1 MTQQSLEPKTVA
13 EDAGEGTRVPAGR
26 SWLDRYFHI
35 THRGSTVAREVRGG
49 ITTFMAMAYILLLNP
64 LILSGKDA
72 AGNTLGQQALITATA
87 FAAAL
92 TTLLMGFVGKVPL
105 ALAAGLSVSGVLASQ
120 VAPEMTWP
128 QAMGMCVM
136 YGVVIMLLVV
146 TGLREMI
153 MNAIP
158 LALKHAITMGIGL
171 FVALIGMV
179 KAGFVHEN
187 PDPGGGPV
195 LLGPAGELSGWPVLL
210 FALTLLAIFM
220 LQARGI
226 PGAILIGIVGGTLL
240 AVVLNG
246 LGVIDPRQWASGA
259 PELHGSALSMPDFSL
274 FGEVEFGGW
283 GEVGAMTVGMI
294 VFTLV
299 LAGFFD
305 AMATIIGVGTEARL
319 ADDKGRMPGLS
330 KALFIDGAGGA
341 IGGVSGASGQTVFV
355 ESATGVGEGARTGL
369 SSVVTGLFF
378 AACLFFTPLTA
389 IVPGEVAAAALVVIG
404 AMMMMNA
411 RHVDWADRAT
421 AIPVFLTIVI
431 MPFTYSITA
440 GVAAGVI
447 AYVAI
452 KTAQGKF
459 REIGAFMWALTAIF
473 VVFFALNPI
482 EGWLGVH

>member
-1 MTQQSLEPKTVA
+1 MTQSSVEPKTTA
-13 EDAGEGTRVPAGR
+13 EDAGPGSRVPAGR

-35 THRGSTVAREVRGG
+35 SRRGSTVAREVRGG
-49 ITTFMAMAYILLLNP
+49 VTTFMAMAYILLLNP

-72 AGNTLGQQALITATA
+72 AGDTMATKAVITATA
-87 FAAAL
+87 FAAAF

-105 ALAAGLSVSGVLASQ
+105 ALAAGLSVSGVISSQ

-136 YGVVIMLLVV
+136 YGAVIMLLVV

-158 LALKHAITMGIGL
+158 LALKHGITMGIGL
-171 FVALIGMV
+171 FIAIIGLV
-179 KAGFVHEN
+179 KGGFVHQ
-187 PDPGGGPV
+187 GKATV
-195 LLGPAGELSGWPVLL
+195 LTLGPAGELQGWPVLI
-210 FALTLLAIFM
+210 FAGTLLLIFM
-220 LQARGI
+220 LQARNI
-226 PGAILIGIVGGTLL
+226 PGAILIGIITGTIV
-240 AVVLNG
+240 AVVLNA
-246 LGVIDPRQWASGA
+246 LDVVDPEQWANGTPA
-259 PELHGSALSMPDFSL
+259 LHGSAVSAPDFSL
-274 FGEVEFGGW
+274 FGDVEFGGW

-305 AMATIIGVGTEARL
+305 AMATIIGVGTEANL

-341 IGGVSGASGQTVFV
+341 IGGVAGGSGQTVFV

-369 SSVVTGLFF
+369 ASVVTGLFF

-389 IVPGEVAAAALVVIG
+389 IVPQEVASAALVVIG

-421 AIPVFLTIVI
+421 AIPVFLTVVL
-431 MPFTYSITA
+431 MPFTYTITT

-447 AYVAI
+447 SWVAI
-452 KTAQGKF
+452 KVAQGKI
-459 REIGAFMWALTAIF
+459 REIGAFMWGLTVIF
-473 VVFFALNPI
+473 IVYFALNPI

>member
-1 MTQQSLEPKTVA
+1 MTQQSMEPKTTA
-13 EDAGEGTRVPAGR
+13 EDAGTGTRVPAGR
-26 SWLDRYFHI
+26 SWLDQYFHI
-35 THRGSTVAREVRGG
+35 SQRGSSVAREVRGG
-49 ITTFMAMAYILLLNP
+49 VTTFMAMAYILLLNP
-64 LILSGKDA
+64 LILSGQDA
-72 AGNTLGQQALITATA
+72 AGDTLGQKGLITATA
-87 FAAAL
+87 FAAAF

-105 ALAAGLSVSGVLASQ
+105 ALAAGLSVSGVLSSQ
-120 VAPEMTWP
+120 VAPQMTWP

-136 YGVVIMLLVV
+136 YGAVIMLLVV

-171 FVALIGMV
+171 FIALIGLV
-179 KAGFVHEN
+179 KAGFVH
-187 PDPGGGPV
+187 PGKATPV
-195 LLGPAGELSGWPVLL
+195 TLGPAGELAGWPVLL
-210 FALTLLAIFM
+210 FAATLLLIFM
-220 LQARGI
+220 LQARNI
-226 PGAILIGIVGGTLL
+226 PGAILIGIVSGTIV
-240 AVVLNG
+240 AVTLNG
-246 LGVIDPRQWASGA
+246 LGVIDPKQWASGA
-259 PELHGSALSMPDFSL
+259 PELHGSAVSMPDFSL
-274 FGEVEFGGW
+274 FGNVEFGGW
-283 GEVGAMTVGMI
+283 GKVGAMTVGMI

-305 AMATIIGVGTEARL
+305 AMATIIGVGTEAKL
-319 ADDKGRMPGLS
+319 ADAQGRMPGLS

-341 IGGVSGASGQTVFV
+341 VGGVAGASGQTVFV

-421 AIPVFLTIVI
+421 AIPVFLTVVI

-447 AYVAI
+447 SYVAI
-452 KTAQGKF
+452 KVAQSKA
-459 REIGAFMWALTAIF
+459 REIGAFMWGLTAIF
-473 VVFFALNPI
+473 FVYFALNPI
-482 EGWLGVH
+482 ESWMGVH

>member
-1 MTQQSLEPKTVA
+1 MTQQSLEPKTTA
-13 EDAGEGTRVPAGR
+13 EDAGAGSRPSAGR

-35 THRGSTVAREVRGG
+35 SERGSTVAREVRGG
-49 ITTFMAMAYILLLNP
+49 VTTFMAMAYILLLNP

-72 AGNTLGQQALITATA
+72 AGDTMGQKALITATA
-87 FAAAL
+87 FAAAF

-105 ALAAGLSVSGVLASQ
+105 ALAAGLSVSGVISSQ

-146 TGLREMI
+146 TGLRELI

-158 LALKHAITMGIGL
+158 LALKHGITMGIGL
-171 FVALIGMV
+171 FIALIGLY
-179 KAGFVHEN
+179 KSGFVQVGKAT
-187 PDPGGGPV
+187 P
-195 LLGPAGELSGWPVLL
+195 LTLGSTGELAGWPVLL
-210 FALTLLAIFM
+210 FAGTLLLIFM
-220 LQARGI
+220 LQARNT
-226 PGAILIGIVGGTLL
+226 PGAILIGIITGT
-240 AVVLNG
+240 VVAMILNA
-246 LGVIDPRQWASGA
+246 LDVINPKQWANGA
-259 PELHGSALSMPDFSL
+259 PELHGSAVSTPDFSL
-274 FGEVEFGGW
+274 FGHVEFGGW
-283 GEVGAMTVGMI
+283 GKVGAMTVGMI

-305 AMATIIGVGTEARL
+305 AMATIIGVGTEAKL

-341 IGGVSGASGQTVFV
+341 IGGVAGGSGQTVFV

-369 SSVVTGLFF
+369 ASAVTGLFF
-378 AACLFFTPLTA
+378 AACLFFTPVTA
-389 IVPGEVAAAALVVIG
+389 IVPQEVASAALVVIG

-421 AIPVFLTIVI
+421 AIPVFLTVVL
-431 MPFTYSITA
+431 MPFTYTITT

-447 AYVAI
+447 SWVAI
-452 KTAQGKF
+452 KIAQGKA
-459 REIGAFMWALTAIF
+459 REIGAFMWGLTAIF
-473 VVFFALNPI
+473 LVYFALNPI

>member
-1 MTQQSLEPKTVA
+1 MTQQSVEPRTVA
-13 EDAGEGTRVPAGR
+13 DDAGAGTRVPAGR

-35 THRGSTVAREVRGG
+35 SQRRSTVAREVRGG
-49 ITTFMAMAYILLLNP
+49 VTTFMAMAYILLLNP

-72 AGNTLGQQALITATA
+72 AGHTLGQNALITATA
-87 FAAAL
+87 FAAAFS
-92 TTLLMGFVGKVPL
+92 TLLMGFFGKVPL
-105 ALAAGLSVSGVLASQ
+105 ALAAGLSVSGVLSSQ
-120 VAPEMTWP
+120 VAPQMTWP
-128 QAMGMCVM
+128 QAMGMCVI
-136 YGVVIMLLVV
+136 YGAVIMLLVV

-171 FVALIGMV
+171 FVALIGFY
-179 KAGFVHEN
+179 KAGFVHQ
-187 PDPGGGPV
+187 GKSTPV
-195 LLGPAGELSGWPVLL
+195 TLGPAGELAGWPVLL
-210 FALTLLAIFM
+210 FAATLLAIFM

-226 PGAILIGIVGGTLL
+226 PGAILIGIVGGTVL
-240 AVVLNG
+240 AVVLNA
-246 LGVIDPRQWASGA
+246 LGVIAPKQWASGA
-259 PELHGSALSMPDFSL
+259 PELHGSAVSMPDFSL
-274 FGEVEFGGW
+274 FGKVEFGGW
-283 GEVGAMTVGMI
+283 GDVGVMTVGMI

-305 AMATIIGVGTEARL
+305 AMATIIGVGTEAKL
-319 ADDKGRMPGLS
+319 ADAQGRMPGLS

-341 IGGVSGASGQTVFV
+341 VGGVAGASGQTVFV

-421 AIPVFLTIVI
+421 AIPVFLTVVV

-440 GVAAGVI
+440 GVAAGVLS
-447 AYVAI
+447 YVAI
-452 KTAQGKF
+452 RIAQGKA
-459 REIGAFMWALTAIF
+459 REIGAFMWGLTAIF
-473 VVFFALNPI
+473 LVFFALNPI
-482 EGWLGVH
+482 ESWMGVH

>member
-1 MTQQSLEPKTVA
+1 MTQQSLEPKTAA
-13 EDAGEGTRVPAGR
+13 EDAGTGSRVPAGR

-35 THRGSTVAREVRGG
+35 SQRGSTIATEVRGG
-49 ITTFMAMAYILLLNP
+49 VTTFMAMAYILLLNP

-72 AGNTLGQQALITATA
+72 AGDTLGQKALITATA
-87 FAAAL
+87 FAAAF

-105 ALAAGLSVSGVLASQ
+105 ALAAGLSVSGVLSSQ
-120 VAPEMTWP
+120 VAPQMTWP

-171 FVALIGMV
+171 FVALIGLV
-179 KAGFVHEN
+179 KAGFVHQ
-187 PDPGGGPV
+187 GKSTPV
-195 LLGPAGELSGWPVLL
+195 TLGPTGELAGWPVLL
-210 FALTLLAIFM
+210 FAATLLLIFM

-226 PGAILIGIVGGTLL
+226 PGAILIGILSGTVV

-246 LGVIDPRQWASGA
+246 LGVIDPKQWASGA
-259 PELHGSALSMPDFSL
+259 PELHGSAVSMPDFSL
-274 FGEVEFGGW
+274 FGNVEFGGW
-283 GEVGAMTVGMI
+283 GKVGAMTVGMI

-305 AMATIIGVGTEARL
+305 AMATIIGVGTEAKL
-319 ADDKGRMPGLS
+319 ADAQGRMPGLS

-341 IGGVSGASGQTVFV
+341 VGGVAGASGQTVFV

-421 AIPVFLTIVI
+421 AIPVFLTVVI

-447 AYVAI
+447 SYVAI
-452 KTAQGKF
+452 KIAQGKA
-459 REIGAFMWALTAIF
+459 REIGAFMWGLTTIF
-473 VVFFALNPI
+473 LVYFALNPI
-482 EGWLGVH
+482 EGWMGVH

>member
-1 MTQQSLEPKTVA
+1 
-13 EDAGEGTRVPAGR
+13 
-26 SWLDRYFHI
+26 
-35 THRGSTVAREVRGG
+35 
-49 ITTFMAMAYILLLNP
+49 
-64 LILSGKDA
+64 
-72 AGNTLGQQALITATA
+72 
-87 FAAAL
+87 
-92 TTLLMGFVGKVPL
+92 MGFFGKVPL
-105 ALAAGLSVSGVLASQ
+105 ALAAGLSVSGVLSSQ
-120 VAPEMTWP
+120 VVPVMTWP

-171 FVALIGMV
+171 FVALIGFY
-179 KAGFVHEN
+179 KAGFVHQ
-187 PDPGGGPV
+187 GKATPV
-195 LLGPAGELSGWPVLL
+195 TLGPTGELAGWPVLL
-210 FALTLLAIFM
+210 FAVTLLAIFM
-220 LQARGI
+220 LQARGV
-226 PGAILIGIVGGTLL
+226 PGAILNGIVGGTVL
-240 AVVLNG
+240 AVFLNAVG
-246 LGVIDPRQWASGA
+246 AVDPEQWASGA
-259 PELHGSALSMPDFSL
+259 PELHGSAVSMPDFSI
-274 FGEVEFGGW
+274 FGKVEFGGW

-305 AMATIIGVGTEARL
+305 AMATIIGVGTEAEL
-319 ADDKGRMPGLS
+319 ADAQGRMPGLS

-341 IGGVSGASGQTVFV
+341 IGGVAGASGQTVFV

-421 AIPVFLTIVI
+421 AIPVFLTVVI

-447 AYVAI
+447 SYVAI
-452 KTAQGKF
+452 KVAQSKA
-459 REIGAFMWALTAIF
+459 REIGAFMWGLTAIF
-473 VVFFALNPI
+473 LVYYALNPI
-482 EGWLGVH
+482 ESWMGVH

>member
-1 MTQQSLEPKTVA
+1 MTQQSLEPTTA
-13 EDAGEGTRVPAGR
+13 ADDAGEGTRIPAGR

-35 THRGSTVAREVRGG
+35 SQRGSSVAREVRGG
-49 ITTFMAMAYILLLNP
+49 VTTFMAMAYILLLNP

-72 AGNTLGQQALITATA
+72 AGDTLGQKALITATA
-87 FAAAL
+87 FAAAF
-92 TTLLMGFVGKVPL
+92 TTLLMGFFGKVPL
-105 ALAAGLSVSGVLASQ
+105 ALAAGLSVSGVLSSQ
-120 VAPEMTWP
+120 VAPQMTWP

-171 FVALIGMV
+171 FIALIGLV
-179 KAGFVHEN
+179 KAGFVHQ
-187 PDPGGGPV
+187 GKATPV
-195 LLGPAGELSGWPVLL
+195 TLGPTGELAGWPVLL
-210 FALTLLAIFM
+210 FAATLLAIFM

-226 PGAILIGIVGGTLL
+226 PGAILIGIVGGTVL

-246 LGVIDPRQWASGA
+246 LGVIDPKQWASGA
-259 PELHGSALSMPDFSL
+259 PELHGSAVSMPDFSI
-274 FGEVEFGGW
+274 FGNVEFGGW

-305 AMATIIGVGTEARL
+305 AMATIIGVGTEAKL
-319 ADDKGRMPGLS
+319 ADEQGRMPGLS

-341 IGGVSGASGQTVFV
+341 IGGVAGASGQTVFV

-421 AIPVFLTIVI
+421 AIPVFLTVVI

-447 AYVAI
+447 SYVAI
-452 KTAQGKF
+452 KIAQGKV
-459 REIGAFMWALTAIF
+459 REIGAFMWGLTAIF
-473 VVFFALNPI
+473 LIYFALNPI
-482 EGWLGVH
+482 ESWMGVH

>member
-1 MTQQSLEPKTVA
+1 MTQQSVEPRTA
-13 EDAGEGTRVPAGR
+13 ADDAGDGSRVPAGR

-35 THRGSTVAREVRGG
+35 SRRGSTVAREVRGG

-72 AGNTLGQQALITATA
+72 AGDTLGQKALITATA
-87 FAAAL
+87 LAAAV

-105 ALAAGLSVSGVLASQ
+105 ALAAGLSVSGVLSSQ
-120 VAPEMTWP
+120 VAPNMTWP

-158 LALKHAITMGIGL
+158 LALKHGITMGIGL
-171 FVALIGMV
+171 FIALIGFY
-179 KAGFVHEN
+179 KSGFVHQ
-187 PDPGGGPV
+187 GKGTPV
-195 LLGPAGELSGWPVLL
+195 TLGPAGELAGWPVLL
-210 FALTLLAIFM
+210 FAGTLLLIFM
-220 LQARGI
+220 LQARNV
-226 PGAILIGIVGGTLL
+226 PGAILIGIVSGTVV
-240 AVVLNG
+240 AAVLNG
-246 LGVIDPRQWASGA
+246 LGVIDPEQWANGA
-259 PELHGSALSMPDFSL
+259 PELHGAVSMPDFSL
-274 FGEVEFGGW
+274 LGQVEFGGW
-283 GEVGAMTVGMI
+283 EKVGAMTIGMI

-305 AMATIIGVGTEARL
+305 AMATIIGVGTEAEL

-341 IGGVSGASGQTVFV
+341 IGGVAGGSGQTVFI

-378 AACLFFTPLTA
+378 AACLFFTPVTA
-389 IVPGEVAAAALVVIG
+389 IVPQEVASAALVVIG
-404 AMMMMNA
+404 AMMLMNA

-421 AIPVFLTIVI
+421 AIPVFLTVVL
-431 MPFTYSITA
+431 MPFTYTITT

-447 AYVAI
+447 SYVAI
-452 KTAQGKF
+452 KAAQGKA
-459 REIGAFMWALTAIF
+459 REIGAFMWGLTVIF
-473 VVFFALNPI
+473 LVYFALHPI
-482 EGWLGVH
+482 EGWLGVK

>member
-1 MTQQSLEPKTVA
+1 MTQQSLEPKTTA
-13 EDAGEGTRVPAGR
+13 ADADAGSRVPAGR
-26 SWLDRYFHI
+26 SWLDRYFQI
-35 THRGSTVAREVRGG
+35 SRRESSIAREVRGG
-49 ITTFMAMAYILLLNP
+49 VTTFMAMAYILLLNP
-64 LILSGKDA
+64 LVLSGKDV
-72 AGNTLGQQALITATA
+72 AGDVLGRQALITATA

-105 ALAAGLSVSGVLASQ
+105 ALAAGLSVSGVLSSQ
-120 VAPEMTWP
+120 VVPQMTWP

-171 FVALIGMV
+171 FIALIGLV
-179 KAGFVHEN
+179 KAGFVHQ
-187 PDPGGGPV
+187 GKATPV
-195 LLGPAGELSGWPVLL
+195 TLGPAGELAGWPVLL
-210 FALTLLAIFM
+210 FAATLLLIFM
-220 LQARGI
+220 LQARGV
-226 PGAILIGIVGGTLL
+226 PGAILIGIVFGT
-240 AVVLNG
+240 AVSVVLSAV
-246 LGVIDPRQWASGA
+246 GVIAPGQWAGGA
-259 PELHGSALSMPDFSL
+259 PELHGGMVSMPDFSL
-274 FGEVEFGGW
+274 FGKVEFGGW
-283 GEVGAMTVGMI
+283 GHVGAMTVGMI

-305 AMATIIGVGTEARL
+305 AMATVIGVGTEAGL
-319 ADDKGRMPGLS
+319 ADAQGRMPGLS

-341 IGGVSGASGQTVFV
+341 VGGVAGASGQTVFV

-369 SSVVTGLFF
+369 SAVVTGLLF

-404 AMMMMNA
+404 AMMMTNA

-421 AIPVFLTIVI
+421 AVPVFLTVVI

-447 AYVAI
+447 GHVAI
-452 KTAQGKF
+452 KVAQGRA
-459 REIGAFMWALTAIF
+459 REVGAFMWGLTL
-473 VVFFALNPI
+473 VFLVYFALDPI
-482 EGWLGVH
+482 ESWLGVH

>member
-1 MTQQSLEPKTVA
+1 MTQQSLEPKTTA
-13 EDAGEGTRVPAGR
+13 EDAGAGSRPSAGR

-35 THRGSTVAREVRGG
+35 SERGSTVPREVRGG
-49 ITTFMAMAYILLLNP
+49 VTTFMAMAYILLLNP

-72 AGNTLGQQALITATA
+72 AGDTMGQKALITATA
-87 FAAAL
+87 FAAAF

-105 ALAAGLSVSGVLASQ
+105 ALAAGLSVSGVISSQ

-158 LALKHAITMGIGL
+158 LALKHGITMGIGL
-171 FVALIGMV
+171 FIALIGLY
-179 KAGFVHEN
+179 KSGFVQVGKAT
-187 PDPGGGPV
+187 P
-195 LLGPAGELSGWPVLL
+195 LTLGSTGELAGWPVLL
-210 FALTLLAIFM
+210 FAGTLLLIFM
-220 LQARGI
+220 LQARNT
-226 PGAILIGIVGGTLL
+226 PGAILIGIITGT
-240 AVVLNG
+240 VVAMILNA
-246 LGVIDPRQWASGA
+246 LDVINPKQWANGA
-259 PELHGSALSMPDFSL
+259 PELHGSAVSTPDFSL
-274 FGEVEFGGW
+274 FGHVEFGGW
-283 GEVGAMTVGMI
+283 GKVGAMTVGMI

-305 AMATIIGVGTEARL
+305 AMATIIGVGTEAKL

-341 IGGVSGASGQTVFV
+341 IGGVAGGSGQTVFV

-369 SSVVTGLFF
+369 ASAVTGLFF
-378 AACLFFTPLTA
+378 AACLFFTPVTA
-389 IVPGEVAAAALVVIG
+389 IVPQEVASAALVVIG

-421 AIPVFLTIVI
+421 AIPVFLTVVL
-431 MPFTYSITA
+431 MPFTYTITT

-447 AYVAI
+447 SWVAI
-452 KTAQGKF
+452 KIAQGKA
-459 REIGAFMWALTAIF
+459 REIGAFMWGLTVIF
-473 VVFFALNPI
+473 LVYFALNPI

>member
-1 MTQQSLEPKTVA
+1 MTQQSLQPTTTADE
-13 EDAGEGTRVPAGR
+13 AGAGSRVPGNR
-26 SWLDRYFHI
+26 SWPDRYFHI
-35 THRGSTVAREVRGG
+35 THRGSTLAREVRGG
-49 ITTFMAMAYILLLNP
+49 TTTFMAMAYILLLNP
-64 LILSGKDA
+64 LILSGEDA
-72 AGNTLGQQALITATA
+72 AGNTLAPTALITATA

-92 TTLLMGFVGKVPL
+92 STLLMGFFGKVPL

-171 FVALIGMV
+171 FIALIGFY
-179 KAGFVHEN
+179 KAGFVHQGEST
-187 PDPGGGPV
+187 PV
-195 LLGPAGELSGWPVLL
+195 TLGPSGELAGWPVLL
-210 FALTLLAIFM
+210 FAITLLAVFV
-220 LQARGI
+220 LQARGV
-226 PGAILIGIVGGTLL
+226 PGAILIGIVGGTVL
-240 AVVLNG
+240 AVALNG
-246 LGVIDPRQWASGA
+246 LGVIDPKQWASGP
-259 PELHGSALSMPDFSL
+259 PELKGGAVSTPDFSL
-274 FGEVEFGGW
+274 FGHVEFGGW

-305 AMATIIGVGTEARL
+305 AMATIIGVGTEAKL

-404 AMMMMNA
+404 AMMMSNA

-421 AIPVFLTIVI
+421 AIPVFLTVVV

-440 GVAAGVI
+440 GVAAGVVS
-447 AYVAI
+447 YVAI
-452 KTAQGKF
+452 KTGQGRA
-459 REIGAFMWALTAIF
+459 REVGPFMWVLTLVF
-473 VVFFALNPI
+473 VVFFALAPI
-482 EGWLGVH
+482 EGWLGVR

>member
-1 MTQQSLEPKTVA
+1 MTQQSLEPKTTA
-13 EDAGEGTRVPAGR
+13 QDAGAGSRVPAGR

-35 THRGSTVAREVRGG
+35 SRRESSIAREVRGG
-49 ITTFMAMAYILLLNP
+49 VTTFMAMAYILLLNP
-64 LILSGKDA
+64 LILSGKDG
-72 AGNTLGQQALITATA
+72 AGDTLGQKALITATA
-87 FAAAL
+87 FAAAF

-105 ALAAGLSVSGVLASQ
+105 ALAAGLSVSGVLSSQ
-120 VAPEMTWP
+120 VVPQMTWP

-171 FVALIGMV
+171 FIALIGLV
-179 KAGFVHEN
+179 KAGFVHQGKAT
-187 PDPGGGPV
+187 P
-195 LLGPAGELSGWPVLL
+195 LTLGPTGELAGWPVLL
-210 FALTLLAIFM
+210 FAATLLLIFA
-220 LQARGI
+220 LQARGV
-226 PGAILIGIVGGTLL
+226 PGAILIGIVSGTVVS
-240 AVVLNG
+240 VVLDVT
-246 LGVIDPRQWASGA
+246 GVVAPGQWAGGA
-259 PELHGSALSMPDFSL
+259 PELHGSAVSMPDFSL
-274 FGEVEFGGW
+274 FGKVEFGGW
-283 GEVGAMTVGMI
+283 SHVGAMTVGMI

-305 AMATIIGVGTEARL
+305 AMATIIGVGTEAGL
-319 ADDKGRMPGLS
+319 ADDRGRMPGLS

-341 IGGVSGASGQTVFV
+341 VGGVAGASGQTVFV

-369 SSVVTGLFF
+369 SSVVTGVLF

-389 IVPGEVAAAALVVIG
+389 IVPGEIAAAALVVIG
-404 AMMMMNA
+404 AMMMTNA

-421 AIPVFLTIVI
+421 AVPVFLTVVI

-447 AYVAI
+447 SYVVI
-452 KTAQGKF
+452 RIAQGRA
-459 REIGAFMWALTAIF
+459 REIGAFMWGLTAAFF
-473 VVFFALNPI
+473 VYFALHPI
-482 EGWLGVH
+482 EGWLGVR